1 MTTPDPACLL
11 FDLDGTL
18 VRLGWGSAAV
28 IAPRDEAR
36 RILRELGLRPPLG
49 MMIPTLAELGQ
60 TRAHPEAARVL
71 DELERAAAAGA
82 TPCAGAAEVLLA
94 CKRAGLRCAIV
105 SNNGRACIEQ
115 ALRCAGLLSDATAA
129 IDAIV
134 GREDVR
140 RYKPDPEPLRRALSL
155 LGWQSAALAPAL
167 KEPRAFMIGDA
178 PSDIQAARAL
188 SEAEVV
194 GVGVLTGLGDEAALR
209 AAGAHAVLRTLHELL
224 PLLARE

>member
-1 MTTPDPACLL
+1 MIALDPACLL

-28 IAPRDEAR
+28 APPRDEAR
-36 RILRELGLRPPLG
+36 RILRALGLRPPLG
-49 MMIPTLAELGQ
+49 MMVPTLAELGQ
-60 TRAHPEAARVL
+60 TGAHPEATRVL
-71 DELERAAAAGA
+71 DELEGAAATGA
-82 TPCAGAAEVLLA
+82 TPCEGAAEVLQA
-94 CKRAGLRCAIV
+94 CKLAGLRCAIV

-115 ALRCAGLLSDATAA
+115 ALRCAGLHRDATAS
-129 IDAIV
+129 IEAIV

-155 LGWQSAALAPAL
+155 LGWPSAAPAPAQV
-167 KEPRAFMIGDA
+167 PRAFMIGDA

-209 AAGAHAVLRTLHELL
+209 AAGAREVLRTLHELL
-224 PLLARE
+224 PLLARK